1 MSARTG
7 EGDDVAQD
15 DEEETEIWTP
25 NDEGQLSKEDT
36 LDDRG
41 LDDALDEGYSP
52 PERPRGLDA
61 FGTTAAEQ
69 QRGESFEQRLRQE
82 EPDPT
87 ADPDDEPLSRDDLDD
102 DEALSESDEFFDA
115 DVVGDRR
122 AGRLRAPDEGIFEDD
137 EKDEIAEDT
146 GIDGGA
152 SSAEEAAIHIVEP

>member
-1 MSARTG
+1 M
-7 EGDDVAQD
+7 AQD
-15 DEEETEIWTP
+15 DEEETEVWTP
-25 NDEGQLSKEDT
+25 NDEGQLSEEDT
-36 LDDRG
+36 LDDRR

-82 EPDPT
+82 EPDPS
-87 ADPDDEPLSRDDLDD
+87 ADPDAALSRDDLDD
-102 DEALSESDEFFDA
+102 DEALSESDEFFDR
-115 DVVGDRR
+115 DEVGDRR
-122 AGRLRAPDEGIFEDD
+122 AGRLRAPDEGIFEDE

-152 SSAEEAAIHIVEP
+152 ASAEEAAIHIVEP

>member
-1 MSARTG
+1 MAL
-7 EGDDVAQD
+7 D
-15 DEEETEIWTP
+15 DEEETEVWTP
-25 NDEGQLSKEDT
+25 DDEGQLSANDT
-36 LDDRG
+36 LEDRG

-69 QRGESFEQRLRQE
+69 QRGETLEQRLRQE

-87 ADPDDEPLSRDDLDD
+87 ADPDAPLSRNDLDD
-102 DEALSESDEFFDA
+102 DEALSESDEFFD
-115 DVVGDRR
+115 DDEVGDQR

-152 SSAEEAAIHIVEP
+152 ASAEEAAVHIIEP

>member
-1 MSARTG
+1 M
-7 EGDDVAQD
+7 AQD
-15 DEEETEIWTP
+15 DEEETEVWTP
-25 NDEGQLSKEDT
+25 NDEGQLSEEDT

-69 QRGESFEQRLRQE
+69 QRGESLEQRLRQE

-87 ADPDDEPLSRDDLDD
+87 TDPDAALSRDDLDD
-102 DEALSESDEFFDA
+102 DEALSESDEFFDR
-115 DVVGDRR
+115 DEVGDRR

-137 EKDEIAEDT
+137 EKDEVAEDT

-152 SSAEEAAIHIVEP
+152 ASAEEAAIHIVEP

>member
-1 MSARTG
+1 M
-7 EGDDVAQD
+7 AQD
-15 DEEETEIWTP
+15 DEEETEVWTP
-25 NDEGQLSKEDT
+25 DDEGQLSASDT
-36 LDDRG
+36 LEDRG

-69 QRGESFEQRLRQE
+69 QRGETLEQRLRQE

-87 ADPDDEPLSRDDLDD
+87 ADPDAPLSRNDLDD
-102 DEALSESDEFFDA
+102 DEALSESDEFFD
-115 DVVGDRR
+115 DDEVGDQR

-152 SSAEEAAIHIVEP
+152 ASAEEAAVHIIEP